1 MQCSPWECPHLNF
14 NLSPNLFRKQKIGFV
29 DEFTPDCLLNSSL
42 VWIGFNLRPDVPFK
56 LLVQNLQKYW
66 HKRQKTQLPAQI
78 YTLFTFSAQLR
89 KILANLS
96 PFWFHRRTI
105 KRRSL
110 QVRLLSWLF
119 FKFFFALQSKTYHA
133 ACHISMRKVVML
145 SASNFVA

>member
-29 DEFTPDCLLNSSL
+29 DEFTPDYLLNSSL
-42 VWIGFNLRPDVPFK
+42 VCIGFNLRPDVPFK